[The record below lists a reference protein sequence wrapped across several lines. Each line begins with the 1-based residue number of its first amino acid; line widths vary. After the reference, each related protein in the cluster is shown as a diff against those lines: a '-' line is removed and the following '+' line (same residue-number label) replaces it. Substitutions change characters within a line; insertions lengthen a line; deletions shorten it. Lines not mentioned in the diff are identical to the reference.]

1 MLGRVK
7 NEEEAPDA
15 LPVHVQM
22 EECKLKIPEHRH
34 KKPTVP
40 AGDGAR
46 QVLHYEV
53 SWDFFYFLNDR
64 AHRV

>member
-22 EECKLKIPEHRH
+22 EEYKLKILEYRH
-34 KKPTVP
+34 KKTTVP
-40 AGDGAR
+40 AGDGTT

-64 AHRV
+64 ARRV